1 MAEHFKPRSR
11 KDRRRTRSEER
22 ATTSSIAGIL
32 TTLKAMGCSS
42 LGRQLSWI
50 ATCSFISGLAQ
61 ASILVI
67 ISEFAINSTQ
77 GKTHLLIR
85 GHSISI
91 PDAIAL
97 SIILLFI
104 YSGAG
109 IAAGISISST
119 TSKALASV
127 RAKIVS
133 AFFRTTWR
141 LQAQERLGHLQQ
153 LLTFNCEKVGET
165 TLGMASGLQ
174 SLLTLIALLLV
185 AFLVN
190 PVAAMI
196 VLVFG
201 IFLSFVLHPFNTWG
215 RKASAHL
222 SENSH
227 FMATL
232 VTEYTRLAREFRLLG
247 VEREATTG
255 LLRSN
260 EIAARTYRQFR
271 LLQQLISVIYQTL
284 GLAFIICAFA
294 FIAGRTEHNLGAIA
308 AVLLLMLRSLS
319 YSSATQVNVQSVR
332 SYGGFLDTIKQELDR
347 FSQSPSELKPGEIPA
362 NFDIN
367 VTNVS
372 FSYDDRGS
380 VLKRVT
386 FHLPDGQILGIVG
399 RSGSG
404 KTTLSQILLGM
415 LEPESGIVLVG
426 EVPATGI
433 AKGGGLSPV
442 ALVAQ
447 EPVLLEGSIAFNISF
462 FRDLDPAKIEAA
474 SRGAHLHE
482 DVMEM
487 PDLYETG
494 VGEGGTALSGGQR
507 QRLAIARA
515 LAGAP
520 RLLVMDEPTSAVD
533 SHSESLIRQ
542 TLTELHGKVTS
553 IIISHRLALVEDCD
567 LLLVLEKGRV
577 ADFGPRREVLARAAF
592 QEVANTVADDAP
604 RQ

>member
-1 MAEHFKPRSR
+1 MAKRLGPAFHLG
-11 KDRRRTRSEER
+11 RRPTRSDEP

-67 ISEFAINSTQ
+67 ISEFAMNSTQ
-77 GKTHLLIR
+77 GKTHLVVH

-91 PDAIAL
+91 LDAIIL
-97 SIILLFI
+97 SVILLFI

-109 IAAGISISST
+109 IAAGISTSST

-127 RAKIVS
+127 RAKMIN
-133 AFFRTTWR
+133 AFFRANWR
-141 LQAQERLGHLQQ
+141 LQSQERLGHLQQ
-153 LLTFNCEKVGET
+153 LLTFNCEKVGEI

-174 SLLTLIALLLV
+174 SLLTLTALLFV
-185 AFLVN
+185 AFLVS
-190 PVAAMI
+190 PIAAMI
-196 VLVFG
+196 VIVFG
-201 IFLSFVLHPFNTWG
+201 ILLSLVLRPFNTWG
-215 RKASAHL
+215 RRASARL

-232 VTEYTRLAREFRLLG
+232 VTEYTRLVREFRLFG
-247 VEREATTG
+247 VEKEATTG
-255 LLRSN
+255 LLRSS
-260 EIAARTYRQFR
+260 EMAARTYRQVR
-271 LLQQLISVIYQTL
+271 ILQQVFSVIYQTL
-284 GLAFIICAFA
+284 ALAFVIGAFA
-294 FIAGRTEHNLGAIA
+294 VIAGRSEHNLGAIA

-319 YSSATQVNVQSVR
+319 YGAGTQTNYQVVR
-332 SYGGFLDTIKQELDR
+332 SYGGFLDTMKQELDR
-347 FSQSPSELKPGEIPA
+347 FSQSPHELESGELPT

-367 VTNVS
+367 VKNVS
-372 FSYDDRGS
+372 FAYDGRGS
-380 VLKRVT
+380 VLKQVT

-404 KTTLSQILLGM
+404 KTTLSQVLLGM
-415 LEPESGIVLVG
+415 LEPESGTVLVG
-426 EVPATGI
+426 DLPASGI
-433 AKGGGLSPV
+433 AKRDGSSPV

-447 EPVLLEGSIAFNISF
+447 DPVLLEGSIAFNISF
-462 FRDLDPAKIEAA
+462 FRNLEPAKIEAA
-474 SRGAHLHE
+474 SRAAHLHE
-482 DVMEM
+482 DVVMM

-494 VGEGGTALSGGQR
+494 VGEGGTALSGGQA

-533 SHSESLIRQ
+533 GRSESLIRQ
-542 TLTELHGKVTS
+542 TLTELRGKMTS
-553 IIISHRLALVEDCD
+553 IVISHRLALVEDCD

-592 QEVANTVADDAP
+592 QEVANKVADDVAP
-604 RQ
+604 